1 MLATYMRSMHNN
13 NLEIRIAG
21 DKRSPQKANNYLRG
35 VPTQAI
41 NMYFY
46 LAAYQVLL
54 KSLHFIFVGF
64 ESVI

>member
-35 VPTQAI
+35 APTQAI

>member
-1 MLATYMRSMHNN
+1 MLATYMRSMRNN

-21 DKRSPQKANNYLRG
+21 DKRSPQKANLRSA
-35 VPTQAI
+35 PTQAI

-46 LAAYQVLL
+46 LAAYQVLF